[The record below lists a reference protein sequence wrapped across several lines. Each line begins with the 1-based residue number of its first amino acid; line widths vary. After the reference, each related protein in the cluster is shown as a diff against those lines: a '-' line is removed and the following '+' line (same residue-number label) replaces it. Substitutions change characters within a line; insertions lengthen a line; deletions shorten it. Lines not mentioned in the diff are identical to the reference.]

1 MNDFMFSMIEI
12 FISLIV
18 ETIIMGGIFAWI
30 TNKASVK
37 MEQHM
42 QTEMKNIEDQNKLI
56 FQELSQATKA
66 ARDDIIAEL
75 KEVMK

>member
-37 MEQHM
+37 MEQKM

>member
-1 MNDFMFSMIEI
+1 MNDFMFSIIEI

-30 TNKASVK
+30 TNKASIK

>member
-1 MNDFMFSMIEI
+1 MNNLMFSIVEI

-30 TNKASVK
+30 TNKASIK
-37 MEQHM
+37 MEQKL